1 MRPGITVA
9 PLVVVLLLASLL
21 SGPARVTAQNGP
33 IPHVLRVNWGDPP
46 PDTLD
51 PQLSHSGQWGISG
64 GVDFEGLTKLD
75 EELQPV
81 PGAAESW
88 EFSPDGKTITFH
100 LREGLVFSDGV
111 PVTAEHFVY
120 AAQRLCGPELNTRSA
135 MEFFAVVGC
144 EELFTSLDD
153 ATGIAAED
161 EITVAAAEAQLGVRA
176 VDERTLEYR
185 FEKPAPYFLVLAAR
199 WRAIPL
205 RQDLI
210 EAGGPEWWANP
221 ATRIGNGPFK
231 LVEYQREAPNQR
243 LVFARNDRYWDGP
256 PKLDRLEYH
265 FADIESPAKLE
276 AYRNGEY
283 DIMWLD
289 QTMYQE
295 IEGDP
300 VLSQEVV
307 TLPIAGTAYFAF
319 NLTREPFTD
328 PKVREAFAYTFD
340 REALCR
346 QLSFGTC
353 RANLGW
359 VSPGVPGYI
368 ETEAFAFDPQK
379 ARAALAASSY
389 GGPEN
394 LPPIDWYIIEGE
406 AGMAEDAEWFS
417 AQLRDTLGVELNVVT
432 VSEEEFDAMYE
443 DLTTTPPLHTSMWY
457 AGPEIRGWFAVWR
470 CGSAFNDGYCNPRYD
485 ALVDRAD
492 AELDP
497 AKRLQLY
504 EAAHRL
510 LLADTPAIFI
520 SSASSTLLV
529 KPSVVGYSRTTPN
542 EFWPGFT
549 NLLTVDVV
557 ASG

>member
-1 MRPGITVA
+1 
-9 PLVVVLLLASLL
+9 VLLLAALL
-21 SGPARVTAQNGP
+21 PGLTLAAAQGSE
-33 IPHVLRVNWGDPP
+33 PHVLRIYWGSSP

-51 PQLSHSGQWGISG
+51 PHRSDGGFWDASG

-75 EELQPV
+75 EEFNPI

-120 AAQRLCGPELNTRSA
+120 AARRLCSPELNSRSA
-135 MEFFAVVGC
+135 SLLFDVVGC
-144 EELFTSLDD
+144 EELFTSLDG
-153 ATGIAAED
+153 ATGIPAED
-161 EITVAAAEAQLGVRA
+161 EATVAAAEARLGVRA

-185 FEKPAPYFLVLAAR
+185 FEKPAPYFPVLAAR
-199 WRAIPL
+199 WAAIPL

-231 LVEYQREAPNQR
+231 LVEYQRKAPNQR
-243 LVFARNDRYWDGP
+243 LVYARNDRYWDSP
-256 PKLDRLEYH
+256 TKLDRLEYD
-265 FADIESPAKLE
+265 FADIEGPARVE

-283 DIMWLD
+283 DMMWLG
-289 QTMYQE
+289 QTSFQQ
-295 IEGDP
+295 IESDP

-307 TLPIAGTAYFAF
+307 TLPIAGTNYIEF
-319 NLTREPFTD
+319 NFTREPFTD
-328 PKVREAFAYTFD
+328 PKVREAFAYAFD
-340 REALCR
+340 REAYCQR
-346 QLSFGTC
+346 LSFGTC
-353 RANLGW
+353 RTNLGW

-368 ETEAFAFDPQK
+368 ATEAFAFAPEK

-389 GGPEN
+389 RGPEN
-394 LPPIDWYIIEGE
+394 LSPIDWYITEGD
-406 AGMAEDAEWFS
+406 AGMAEDAEWLS
-417 AQLRDTLGVELNVVT
+417 AQFRDTLGVELNVVT
-432 VSEEEFDAMYE
+432 ISEEEFDATYE
-443 DLTTTPPLHTSMWY
+443 DPATTPQFHGSTWY
-457 AGPEIRGWFAVWR
+457 AGPEIRGWFTVWR
-470 CGSAFNDGYCNPRYD
+470 CGSEFNDGYCNPRYD

-504 EAAHRL
+504 EAAHRIL
-510 LLADTPAIFI
+510 LTDAPAIFI
-520 SSASSTLLV
+520 SSANSTLLV
-529 KPSVVGYSRTTPN
+529 KPYVIGYSRTTPN

-549 NLLTVDVV
+549 NLLTIDVV
-557 ASG
+557 PSG

>member
-1 MRPGITVA
+1 MRLGITVA

-21 SGPARVTAQNGP
+21 SAPTLTAAQNGP
-33 IPHVLRVNWGDPP
+33 TPHVLRVNWGDPP

-64 GVDFEGLTKLD
+64 GVDYEGLTKLD
-75 EELQPV
+75 DEQKLV

-88 EFSPDGKTITFH
+88 AFSPDGTTLTFH

-120 AAQRLCGPELNTRSA
+120 AARRLCGPELNSRSA
-135 MEFFAVVGC
+135 SLLFDVVSC
-144 EELFTSLDD
+144 EELFTSD
-153 ATGIAAED
+153 GP
-161 EITVAAAEAQLGVRA
+161 VAGGADIELGVRA
-176 VDERTLEYR
+176 LDDRTVEYR
-185 FEKPAPYFLVLAAR
+185 FDAPAPYFPVVAAS
-199 WRAIPL
+199 WGTIPL
-205 RQDLI
+205 RDDLI
-210 EAGGPEWWANP
+210 TAGGPKWWVNP

-231 LVEYQREAPNQR
+231 LVAYETEEPDRR
-243 LVFARNDRYWDGP
+243 LVYARNDHYWDGP
-256 PKLDRLEYH
+256 AKLDRLEFS
-265 FADIESPAKLE
+265 FADYFDPATME
-276 AYRNGEY
+276 AYVNGQY
-283 DIMWLD
+283 DVNWPAEEFLA
-289 QTMYQE
+289 TTE
-295 IEGDP
+295 SDP
-300 VLSQEVV
+300 VLSQELV
-307 TLPIAGTAYFAF
+307 TLPIAGTNYFEF
-319 NLTREPFTD
+319 NFTREPFQD
-328 PKVREAFAYTFD
+328 PKVREAFAYAFD
-340 REALCR
+340 RDALCR
-346 QLSFGTC
+346 QLSSGTC

-368 ETEAFAFDPQK
+368 ETEAFAFDPEK

-389 GGPEN
+389 GGPQN
-394 LPPIDWYIIEGE
+394 LPPIDWYIVEGE
-406 AGMAEDAEWFS
+406 AGMAEDAEWLS

-443 DLTTTPPLHTSMWY
+443 DLATTPPFHSSIWY

-470 CGSAFNDGYCNPRYD
+470 CGSEFNDGYCNLRYD

-510 LLADTPAIFI
+510 LLADTPAIFT